1 MEKIYLVLP
10 KKLGVISPE
19 IYGVFAEHLGGVIYD
34 GIFCGDS
41 ADNIR
46 GFRREIIERLRA
58 IGTPLIR
65 WPGGCFAEIYDWRDG
80 IGPREKRPVRIN
92 WWTECDGRYEP
103 NLVGTD
109 EFLDFCSL
117 VGAKP
122 YIAANLTSMT
132 PKDIRDWI
140 DYVNSPEG
148 STTLARLRA
157 ENGHPAPYD
166 VKLWGVGNENWGGGG
181 NMTPEF
187 YACEYRRYA
196 EIMSNSSK
204 GLELIACGANAGDI
218 GWTRGVLAE
227 VSKKSVRMDGM
238 AFHYYCG
245 SAGDPVGFTNGEWD
259 RLIAQAGK
267 MQELID
273 RHWSAAVSYG
283 LEGKAKLCIDEWGC
297 WHPDGS
303 GPSHGAN
310 LFEQQSTIRDA
321 AVTALT
327 LNIFNNNCDKIK
339 LCAVAQLV
347 NNLHALFL
355 ASGESCIC
363 TPTYHVFDMW
373 KAHKG
378 AEAIETVAP
387 DGISVSASVKDG
399 RMTVTAANLSPEKEV
414 ELSLVPFGFGI
425 DRRAEISLLGDGDLH
440 AHNTFDE
447 PERVKVRHSSEDSFD
462 GNVTLIPGGI
472 VSVSFGI
479 LPD

>member
-1 MEKIYLVLP
+1 MEKVYLVMP
-10 KKLGVISPE
+10 KKIGIIAPE
-19 IYGVFAEHLGGVIYD
+19 IYGVFTEHIGGVFYD
-34 GIFCGDS
+34 GLYCEDR
-41 ADNIR
+41 AENIH
-46 GFRREIIERLRA
+46 GFRREIIDRLRA

-65 WPGGCFAEIYDWRDG
+65 WPGGCYAEIYDWRDG
-80 IGPREKRPVRIN
+80 IGPRESRPVRIN

-117 VGAKP
+117 VGAEP
-122 YIAANLTSMT
+122 YFAANLTSMT

-148 STTLARLRA
+148 STTLAKCRA

-196 EIMSNSSK
+196 EIMANSAK
-204 GLELIACGANAGDI
+204 GLELIACGANGGDI

-227 VSKKSVRMDGM
+227 VSKKDVRMNGM

-245 SAGDPVGFTNGEWD
+245 SAGDPVHFTNDEWKQ
-259 RLIAQAGK
+259 LIRQAGY
-267 MQELID
+267 MQELIN

-283 LEGKAKLCIDEWGC
+283 MENKAKLCIDEWGC

-303 GPSHGAN
+303 GPSRGAN
-310 LFEQQSTIRDA
+310 LFEQQSTMRDA
-321 AVTALT
+321 VVTALT
-327 LNIFNNNCDKIK
+327 LNLFNNNCEKIR

-355 ASGESCIC
+355 TSGAQCIC

-373 KAHKG
+373 KDHKG

-387 DGISVSASVKDG
+387 EDVSVSASVKDG
-399 RMTVTAANLSPEKEV
+399 RMTVTAANLSPDKAV
-414 ELSLVPFGFGI
+414 TLSLEPFGFRIEGGAALSFLC
-425 DRRAEISLLGDGDLH
+425 DEDLH
-440 AHNTFDE
+440 AHNT
-447 PERVKVRHSSEDSFD
+447 
-462 GNVTLIPGGI
+462 
-472 VSVSFGI
+472 
-479 LPD
+479 